1 MDAPAKPSADGFIRQ
16 GITAFR
22 AGDKETAAYLFSQ
35 AINRDPESQLAWV
48 WLFGCVTVEEERRH
62 CLERAIAIDP
72 TTKAG
77 IRAQE
82 LLDKLPAP
90 PAKQIVEQAAPQQD
104 DPPPP
109 PPPRK
114 PKPKHKPKP
123 KPVIVET
130 VYEEDEEDD
139 EDEDDGDYVVEYRRY
154 VKKNRSAKNKKNRK
168 KGLVSFWSL
177 VGLVVSCMLCCSI
190 PFAMEEQEQSQDK
203 KAVFGTVDGNTEPTS
218 IPNSPSQPTS
228 PPQPT
233 QAPAPDP
240 TVTLREQRRQE
251 IVQYLSEI
259 QPSVNMIVA
268 VSDDIE
274 EFEDL
279 ARTISISKQIHNDLL
294 EITPPPIADDFHQD
308 LLAFSQCRIDG
319 LQNGEEAIRQDDIE
333 KIGEALELLFFCNT
347 LAPDVEELIEEAGLS
362 DYILD

>member
-35 AINRDPESQLAWV
+35 AIKRDPESQLAWV

-82 LLDKLPAP
+82 LLYKLPAP
-90 PAKQIVEQAAPQQD
+90 PAKQIVEQVAPQQD
-104 DPPPP
+104 DPPPPPP

-130 VYEEDEEDD
+130 VYEDEEEEEEDD
-139 EDEDDGDYVVEYRRY
+139 VIEYRPY
-154 VKKNRSAKNKKNRK
+154 IKKNTSDKSKQGRK
-168 KGLVSFWSL
+168 QALIWVGSF
-177 VGLVVSCMLCCSI
+177 VGIVVLCG
-190 PFAMEEQEQSQDK
+190 
-203 KAVFGTVDGNTEPTS
+203 VFGVASIIAMGGQGKKVSQVFGSIDEGLGPAPLPTS
-218 IPNSPSQPTS
+218 LPQPTP

-233 QAPAPDP
+233 QVPVP
-240 TVTLREQRRQE
+240 TISPRERREKQLDK
-251 IVQYLSEI
+251 Y
-259 QPSVNMIVA
+259 
-268 VSDDIE
+268 
-274 EFEDL
+274 FEDIDSYNYITDVIHGEDL
-279 ARTISISKQIHNDLL
+279 DDLEDLSTSISLYKAAYRALL
-294 EITPPPIADDFHQD
+294 KVNPPPFAGDFHQD
-308 LLAFSQCRIDG
+308 LLEFNRCWIAG
-319 LQNGEEAIRQDDIE
+319 LEDAQDAVHQNSSMEFQEAMDDME
-333 KIGEALELLFFCNT
+333 FCLT
-347 LAPDVEELIEEAGLS
+347 LYPDRDDLIEAAGLS
-362 DYILD
+362 DDWSID